1 VLPVTPPD
9 VPLQRLDPA
18 ELLWDLNEP
27 QRRAVT
33 HRDGPLLVVAGAGSG
48 KTRVLTRR
56 IAHLVATGD
65 ARPEEILAITFT
77 NKAAS
82 EMRSRLVELLGP
94 GAERMWVSTFHSA
107 CVRILRAHATRLGY
121 RPGFSIY
128 DDGDSRRLVEQIE
141 RELGVDTK
149 RLPPRSVQAAI
160 SAAKAELLDPP
171 ALAERALG
179 VLERRVAEIYG
190 HYQRQ
195 LLAASAMDF
204 DDLLVRTV
212 ELFRGFPDVLQAYR
226 QRFGV
231 VLVDEYQDTN
241 RAQNELVVLLAA
253 EHRQLCAVGDLD
265 QAIYGWRGA
274 NLANLAELEQAF
286 PGTTVIPLEQNYR
299 STKTIL
305 DAANAVIAHNRTR
318 VPKRLWT
325 DGDRG
330 ERIVRYRAADEHDEA
345 AWVAAE
351 IRRLAEA
358 EGASLGDVAVF
369 FRTNAQS
376 RVLEE
381 ALVRAEVPYLVVG
394 GTRFYD
400 RKEVRDVL
408 AYLRVVVNPADEV
421 ALRRVLNV
429 PRRGLGDTSVAK
441 LAARAAAL
449 GQPLAE
455 VLGEPEAAG
464 VSGPAARGARSL
476 FELLGQLRQ
485 LVAQGLGPGQ
495 LVTEVV
501 ARTGYDAALAAEDTL
516 EARGRRE
523 NLAELAGAAGAYP
536 SLEEFLAS
544 VALVADVDEL
554 QQDAA
559 RVSLMTL
566 HAAKGLEFPVVF
578 LVGLEEGVFPH
589 ARTLDDP
596 VQLEEERR
604 LCYVGITRARQRLYL
619 THAWSRTLFGTTSR
633 SLPSRFLTE
642 IPDELVRDAPG
653 GHGPLRGGW
662 SSPTSGRGSSFLGS
676 RGGLDEVES
685 HFGDPHADPAAAAE
699 WDAPEPEVSRP
710 RPPSRARWSRQ
721 EPRWTTGDRASGGS
735 ASGGWARRSPA
746 RRPGRLPKL
755 AEERFRREGRA

>member
-1 VLPVTPPD
+1 MLPVPP
-9 VPLQRLDPA
+9 LNPA
-18 ELLWDLNEP
+18 ALLADLNEP
-27 QRRAVT
+27 QRRAVA
-33 HRDGPLLVVAGAGSG
+33 HRGSPLLVVAGAGSG

-56 IAHLVATGD
+56 IAHLVASGD
-65 ARPEEILAITFT
+65 ARPEEVLAITFT

-107 CVRILRAHATRLGY
+107 CVRILRAHAGRLGFK
-121 RPGFSIY
+121 PAFSIY
-128 DDGDSRRLVEQIE
+128 DDGDSRRLIEQVE

-160 SAAKAELLDPP
+160 SAAKAELLGPED
-171 ALAERALG
+171 LAARALS
-179 VLERRVAEIYG
+179 LLDRRVAEVYE

-195 LLAASAMDF
+195 LQAASAMDF

-212 ELFRGFPDVLQAYR
+212 ELLRGCPDILAAYR
-226 QRFGV
+226 QRFRW

-299 STKTIL
+299 STRTIL
-305 DAANAVIAHNRTR
+305 DAANAVIAHNQTR

-325 DGDRG
+325 DGEQG
-330 ERIVRYRAADEHDEA
+330 EPIVRYQAADERDEA

-351 IRRLAEA
+351 IRRLVES
-358 EGASLGDVAVF
+358 GGRTLGEVAVF

-400 RKEVRDVL
+400 RREVRDVL
-408 AYLRVVVNPADEV
+408 AYLRVVANPADEV
-421 ALRRVLNV
+421 ALRRILNV
-429 PRRGLGDTSVAK
+429 PRRGLGETSVAK
-441 LAARAAAL
+441 LAAHAQAEGRT
-449 GQPLAE
+449 LAE
-455 VLGEPEAAG
+455 VLADPAAAG

-476 FELLGQLRQ
+476 AELLGVLGR
-485 LVAQGLGPGQ
+485 LVEEGVGPGQ
-495 LVTEVV
+495 LVAEVV
-501 ARTGYDAALAAEDTL
+501 ARTGYDAALAAEGTV
-516 EARGRRE
+516 EARGRQE

-536 SLEEFLAS
+536 TLEEFLAQ

-554 QQDAA
+554 EEDAG

-578 LVGLEEGVFPH
+578 LVGMEDGVFPH
-589 ARTLDDP
+589 SRTLDDP
-596 VQLEEERR
+596 AQLEEERR
-604 LCYVGITRARQRLYL
+604 LCYVGITRARERLYL
-619 THAWSRTLFGTTSR
+619 THAWSRTLFGTTTPAV
-633 SLPSRFLTE
+633 PSRFLRE
-642 IPDELVRDAPG
+642 IPEALVVEAPG
-653 GHGPLRGGW
+653 GHGALGGW
-662 SSPTSGRGSSFLGS
+662 LAARSASPVARARRALSGRP
-676 RGGLDEVES
+676 GGLDEVDS
-685 HFGDPHADPAAAAE
+685 HFSDPHEDPAAAGD
-699 WDAPEPEVSRP
+699 WDGWDPDEAAVRRVGSRGPREPWV
-710 RPPSRARWSRQ
+710 
-721 EPRWTTGDRASGGS
+721 
-735 ASGGWARRSPA
+735 RRSPA
-746 RRPGRLPKL
+746 RRTGRLPKL